1 MKKGYVS
8 FLVILLLVCSIG
20 IRMETVAQE
29 TVSSDNQTT
38 TVTEVDPKVMEDA
51 IKKIYD
57 ESDVLNRI
65 DLCKAFIA
73 QYPSADIKLQYYVYR
88 AYFNGLIEKK
98 KYAEAVEILPAY
110 EKTMEGKSPLSM
122 AEFYNDV
129 ASYMS
134 DSLKNIDLAI
144 TYGRKALDTLATV
157 TEPPKGVTKEEW
169 PAMKNEFAANI
180 HDTIGFCFYRTMNY
194 KKAEPYLAFA
204 AKYLVRNPT
213 VRLNYGRTLL
223 KLSAAD
229 IKKPRYKEA
238 YVELFSAKVIYDIRD
253 EEIPLELNTELIEVS
268 KKIPNDWGKTAN
280 DNKIRATIE
289 NSFKKL
295 AFQEDLN
302 KPAPTFSLKDL
313 NGNQISLDAY
323 KGKVVIVDFWAT
335 WCPPCRREM
344 PVLEQYY
351 KSNKYKNI
359 VMIAVSTDRAETVA
373 NVPEFIRTNGIT
385 FNVAYGDPEVTKAY
399 GVQSIPSL
407 FIIDKNGN
415 IRYLHVGFDE
425 ENLWVLLKYQ
435 IDHLLSLK

>member
-1 MKKGYVS
+1 MRKLISVC
-8 FLVILLLVCSIG
+8 FMLVLMLSLGTSSLLN
-20 IRMETVAQE
+20 AQE
-29 TVSSDNQTT
+29 TVSQDASS
-38 TVTEVDPKVMEDA
+38 VTSEEVDPKVLEDA
-51 IKKIYD
+51 VKKIYD
-57 ESDVLNRI
+57 EKDVVARI
-65 DLCKAFIA
+65 DLCKQFVEK
-73 QYPSADIKLQYYVYR
+73 YPTADLKLQYYVYR

-98 KYAEAVEILPAY
+98 KYAEAVVILPAY
-110 EKTMEGKSPLSM
+110 EKTMEGKSPLAM

-144 TYGRKALDTLATV
+144 SYGRKALDTLTKV
-157 TEPPKGVTKEEW
+157 TEPPKGITNEEW
-169 PAMKNEFAANI
+169 PAFKNEFAANI
-180 HDTIGFCFYRTMNY
+180 NDTIGFCYYRVMNY

-204 AKYLVRNPT
+204 AKHLVRNPT
-213 VRLNYGRTLL
+213 VRLNYGRTLI
-223 KLSAAD
+223 KLSQED

-238 YVELFSAKVIYDIRD
+238 YNELFSAKVIYDIRD

-268 KKIPNDWGKTAN
+268 KKIPNDWSKTAN

-295 AFQEDLN
+295 AFKEDLN
-302 KPAPTFSLKDL
+302 KPAPVFTLKTIDGKEVSLE
-313 NGNQISLDAY
+313 SL

-359 VMIAVSTDRAETVA
+359 AMIAVSTDRAETIA

-385 FNVAYGDPEVTKAY
+385 FTVAYGDPEVQKAY

-415 IRYLHVGFDE
+415 IRYLHIGFDE
-425 ENLWVLLKYQ
+425 ENLWVVLKYQ
-435 IDHLLSLK
+435 VDYLLSLK